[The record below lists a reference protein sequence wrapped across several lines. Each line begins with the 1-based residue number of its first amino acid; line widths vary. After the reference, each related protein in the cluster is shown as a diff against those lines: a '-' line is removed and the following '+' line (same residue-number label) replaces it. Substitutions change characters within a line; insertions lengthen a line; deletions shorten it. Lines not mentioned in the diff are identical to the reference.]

1 MLGIDRYLVYTG
13 YLTALSYIGTLFKIQ
28 FVQDSDLL
36 RVQFRHDSLLKLQ
49 VTNSFK
55 TDVIKGKVIRPLI
68 NIHKISAKFIALKLM
83 RS

>member
-1 MLGIDRYLVYTG
+1 VLGIDRYLVYTG

-55 TDVIKGKVIRPLI
+55 TDVIKGKV